1 MMLPFLFCQS
11 DRLLL
16 NVFNRPG
23 VVPAVLELGEQTI
36 EKLSSTRVMRYI
48 SDRCILNERVF
59 FVLLLDF
66 FLSLFILM
74 GFRLNVELLLRG
86 VGDDFEDEKT
96 SIYYGTSGNCI
107 R

>member
-11 DRLLL
+11 DQLLL

-23 VVPAVLELGEQTI
+23 VVPAVLELGDQTI
-36 EKLSSTRVMRYI
+36 ENLSSTRVMRYI

-86 VGDDFEDEKT
+86 VGDDFEDEKIY
-96 SIYYGTSGNCI
+96 IYYGTSGNC
-107 R
+107 RR